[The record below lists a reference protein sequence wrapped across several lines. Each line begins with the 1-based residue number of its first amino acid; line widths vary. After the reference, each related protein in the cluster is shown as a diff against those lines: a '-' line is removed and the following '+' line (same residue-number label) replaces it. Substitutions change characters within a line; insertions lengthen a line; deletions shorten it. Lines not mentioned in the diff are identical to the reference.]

1 MPRLSRWFIRASL
14 VYLALGFTFGGLM
27 LFNKGILLSVWLWQ
41 LLPAHIEFLLLGWTV
56 QLAMGVAFW
65 ILPRFSSL
73 RGNERAAWIAFV
85 LLNAGIW
92 IAGIG
97 QLIGSPAWMIL
108 VGRAAEVGAAVA
120 FVIHAWPRVKPLS
133 A

>member
-1 MPRLSRWFIRASL
+1 MAWSTS
-14 VYLALGFTFGGLM
+14 
-27 LFNKGILLSVWLWQ
+27 
-41 LLPAHIEFLLLGWTV
+41 
-56 QLAMGVAFW
+56 
-65 ILPRFSSL
+65 
-73 RGNERAAWIAFV
+73 RGNEKAAWIAFV